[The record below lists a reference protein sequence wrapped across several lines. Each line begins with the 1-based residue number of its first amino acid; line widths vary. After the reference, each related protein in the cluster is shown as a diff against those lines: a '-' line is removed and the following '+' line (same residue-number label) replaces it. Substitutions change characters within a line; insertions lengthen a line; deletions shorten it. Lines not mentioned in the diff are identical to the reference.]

1 MNRFIIL
8 ILLVSA
14 CTEPS
19 MDGVYVIDKEKLK
32 NNITNAK
39 NYVADS
45 ESERILKD
53 IDNNELVL
61 IIGNDSAQIISSGQT
76 FELNNIRYRFTS
88 IQAGIKFT
96 TKDSEI
102 AFAKTDTCYLLS
114 VPGKMFSPPQ
124 RIEFLKLDTKEA
136 DEYLATLT
144 SETDVDFSVT
154 PDEPSDFKAWNGR
167 FLNFEGSGIRLE
179 GNGNTLKAF
188 DVDDNSPL
196 EVELL
201 PDGRV
206 LIDGTEAYVS
216 NDTLFLM
223 VSGSGGSSESIY
235 VKTLNDMN

>member
-45 ESERILKD
+45 ESERMLKD

-76 FELNNIRYRFTS
+76 SDLNDVRYKFTS
-88 IQAGIKFT
+88 TQSGIKFT
-96 TKDSEI
+96 TKDSEVV
-102 AFAKTDTCYLLS
+102 FEKTDTCYLLS
-114 VPGKMFSPPQ
+114 VPGMMFSPPQ
-124 RIEFLKLDTKEA
+124 RVEFLKLDAKEA
-136 DEYLATLT
+136 DEYLATLA
-144 SETDVDFSVT
+144 SETDVHSSVT
-154 PDEPSDFKAWNGR
+154 PDEPSDFRAWNGR
-167 FLNFEGSGIRLE
+167 FFNFEGSGIRLE

-188 DVDDNSPL
+188 DVDDNAPL

-206 LIDGTEAYVS
+206 LIDGAEAYVS
-216 NDTLFLM
+216 NDTLSL
-223 VSGSGGSSESIY
+223 VISGSGGSSESVY